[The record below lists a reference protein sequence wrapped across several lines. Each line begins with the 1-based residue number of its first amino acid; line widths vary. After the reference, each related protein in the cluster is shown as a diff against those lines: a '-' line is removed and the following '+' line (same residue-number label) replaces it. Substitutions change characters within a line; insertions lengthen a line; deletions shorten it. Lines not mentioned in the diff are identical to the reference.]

1 MSLRL
6 LSPLTSMLSC
16 PYLTLVVVV
25 FEVEGHFCLKDAVA
39 ADYGDVDKVKLIGC
53 LNYNCI

>member
-1 MSLRL
+1 M
-6 LSPLTSMLSC
+6 
-16 PYLTLVVVV
+16 
-25 FEVEGHFCLKDAVA
+25 FEVEGHFCLKDAAAVAA